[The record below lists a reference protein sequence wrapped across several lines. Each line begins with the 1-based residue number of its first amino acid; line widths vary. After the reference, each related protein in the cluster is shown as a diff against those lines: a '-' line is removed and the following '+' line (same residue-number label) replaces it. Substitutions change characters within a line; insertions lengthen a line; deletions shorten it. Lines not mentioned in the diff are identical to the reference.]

1 MNLVPAIVCCAIACG
16 LGIAAT
22 ILPDLVF
29 IDEDDVTITV
39 GTNTE
44 SIDHFEARTGV
55 WRYSREGNSEITE
68 DGDVDCSEYDANA
81 CTVRCTVHK
90 AMSIIGIVFSA
101 IGAVLLIVARMKTS
115 KARIPG
121 AVCGLLGGVAFLVV
135 FSSVAALHNG
145 DKDKEEENCGFA
157 SGFGIDREYVSNAI
171 LNNFTIQWL
180 IFFISRE
187 RVFIS
192 SSPRLL

>member
-29 IDEDDVTITV
+29 VDEDDVTIAMVT
-39 GTNTE
+39 
-44 SIDHFEARTGV
+44 IDHFEFRSGV

-68 DGDVDCSEYDANA
+68 DGDVDCSEFDANA

-145 DKDKEEENCGFA
+145 DKDKEEESCGYA
-157 SGFGIDREYVSNAI
+157 AGLGIDLEYVSNAI

-180 IFFISRE
+180 ISFFIYRE